1 MGSLKNNDIL
11 RCSYFSVTGI
21 GVAGSLML
29 LEVVSWVQSWSVA
42 VGITPYQNCRGPA
55 CELDT
60 TSLFCISSEA
70 FHALSCSL
78 SFQRAGW
85 FWEFCHHE
93 GAVSSKCEKLWNC
106 WNEYVGPSC
115 RFVRCS
121 QFGVAPND
129 FPSRVKR
136 ELYSTHCCS
145 PYIDSCILIW
155 TFLWFSASLYKLQLI
170 YVACGQNDL
179 CMTMSW

>member
-29 LEVVSWVQSWSVA
+29 LEVVSWVQSWSMA

-115 RFVRCS
+115 GFVRCS

-145 PYIDSCILIW
+145 PYIESCILIQ
-155 TFLWFSASLYKLQLI
+155 TFLWFSASLYKL
-170 YVACGQNDL
+170 
-179 CMTMSW
+179 